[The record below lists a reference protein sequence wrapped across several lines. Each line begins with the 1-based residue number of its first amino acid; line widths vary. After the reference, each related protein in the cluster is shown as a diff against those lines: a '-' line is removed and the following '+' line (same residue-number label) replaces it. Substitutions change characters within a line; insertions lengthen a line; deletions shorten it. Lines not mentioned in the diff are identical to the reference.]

1 MEKFMK
7 NEILQPVIET
17 LQYKVNSTLGE
28 FAKAFI
34 ERSDYETL
42 GSIAKIGI
50 DVNSFLDG
58 LFLSFSSLEQLPLI
72 EAELIIE
79 NDDEPE
85 VVEVVTKDSPRVSN
99 PKSVFSVSN
108 EETKNWI
115 FDYLGKRGG
124 RALIADVCDEFY
136 KAYSHLFTARELA
149 IDSKNNSIWKKHVY
163 RRVCDMRVSTDKK
176 NKSHY
181 LIVPTFGRRC
191 DYYELSTYGARLYQQ
206 ELKKVE
212 EKKARYYPSDGMELD
227 A

>member
-85 VVEVVTKDSPRVSN
+85 VVEVVTKNLPEFLIQSLC
-99 PKSVFSVSN
+99 SVFRMKKLKTGFLTTLENVVVEPWLQMYVMNS
-108 EETKNWI
+108 TKHILI
-115 FDYLGKRGG
+115 FL
-124 RALIADVCDEFY
+124 LLEN
-136 KAYSHLFTARELA
+136 L
-149 IDSKNNSIWKKHVY
+149 
-163 RRVCDMRVSTDKK
+163 
-176 NKSHY
+176 
-181 LIVPTFGRRC
+181 
-191 DYYELSTYGARLYQQ
+191 Q
-206 ELKKVE
+206 
-212 EKKARYYPSDGMELD
+212 
-227 A
+227 